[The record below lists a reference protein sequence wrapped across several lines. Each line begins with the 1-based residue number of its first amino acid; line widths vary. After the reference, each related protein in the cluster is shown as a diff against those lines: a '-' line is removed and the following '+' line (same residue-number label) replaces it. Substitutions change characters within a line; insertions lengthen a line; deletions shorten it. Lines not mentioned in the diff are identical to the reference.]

1 MSVDGFSMPSEARLV
16 QGHVVL
22 TRILGLI
29 GVVLILAGVA
39 IGFRSESAAGTD
51 CGSAFQP
58 AAGITPMACD
68 SRLNGAGNDAA
79 LLFGAGV
86 IVGAAGI
93 TIRIVRERRV
103 HRRV

>member
-1 MSVDGFSMPSEARLV
+1 MSVDSFGMPSEGRLV
-16 QGHVVL
+16 QGHGVL
-22 TRILGLI
+22 TRVLGLI

-39 IGFRSESAAGTD
+39 FGFRSVSAAGTD

-68 SRLNGAGNDAA
+68 SRLDRAGVDVA
-79 LLFGAGV
+79 LLVGVGV

-93 TIRIVRERRV
+93 TIRIVRDRRL
-103 HRRV
+103 